1 MVSREKEKQKRGNV
15 NNIKREDSRSVGET
29 KKGEGKEIFG
39 EGKRFAER
47 RTGIEGPCGPEEE
60 V

>member
-1 MVSREKEKQKRGNV
+1 MKKE
-15 NNIKREDSRSVGET
+15 EE
-29 KKGEGKEIFG
+29 KEIFG

-47 RTGIEGPCGPEEE
+47 RTGIEGPCGPKEE